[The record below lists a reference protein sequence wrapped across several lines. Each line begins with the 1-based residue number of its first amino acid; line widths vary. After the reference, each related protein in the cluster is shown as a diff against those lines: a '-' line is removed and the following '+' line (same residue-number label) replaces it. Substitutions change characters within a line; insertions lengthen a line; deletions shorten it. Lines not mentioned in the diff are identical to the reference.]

1 MGAKKVNPSDLSKLY
16 SKENE
21 QNVLKDKQ
29 TIETLKER
37 LNQKI
42 QKDQRV
48 AKKAALII
56 EQWLKKT
63 KP

>member
-1 MGAKKVNPSDLSKLY
+1 MGAKKLNPSDLSKLY
-16 SKENE
+16 SKEEEPNT
-21 QNVLKDKQ
+21 LKDKK

-42 QKDQRV
+42 QKDQKI